1 MKYPY
6 LILSAFLLITST
18 ISAQESVTPA
28 PADVM
33 QKVIHVV
40 DNIKSCHYTAQMRT
54 QDMGS
59 DTFDT
64 RDFVI
69 NLRRNEDNLL
79 YGYDWEIGERKNGYS
94 FTFMIVPG
102 YSYRMHSGARF
113 ISRINMLS
121 RFEPGEY
128 FWTMHDYFIL
138 DEVIKEFRIAADD
151 HATITETEDAF
162 QLTRQMNKWAKL
174 DLFVDNK
181 SFLPVRSVSTI
192 TDGDLDLKQIIAI
205 DFNFPDIYNQL
216 PDSAFLPGYCMSKG
230 YELKTFEAATTESEE
245 AEFTLDEI
253 KEALLLSYPFIT
265 GVGDT
270 IHLIDVQNKYVLLD
284 FWFASCLPCLQ
295 AMPHVNQ
302 LSERYRVNGLQVFGV
317 NCFDSDIR
325 SSLTAKLKAKGIT
338 MPFLFGER
346 ELVNSL
352 GMKAFPTYIFITP
365 DKDFRIISG
374 SADDIQAL
382 LIETFGR

>member
-18 ISAQESVTPA
+18 VSAQESVTPA
-28 PADVM
+28 PSDVM
-33 QKVIHVV
+33 EKVIDVI

-54 QDMGS
+54 QHMGS
-59 DTFDT
+59 DTFDL
-64 RDFVI
+64 RNFII
-69 NLRRNEDNLL
+69 NFRRNEENLL
-79 YGYDWEIGERKNGYS
+79 YGYDWEIGEWDTGGA

-102 YSYRMHSGARF
+102 FVYRMVSAAMV
-113 ISRINMLS
+113 INRTDMLS

-192 TDGDLDLKQIIAI
+192 TDDALDLKQIIAI
-205 DFNFPDIYNQL
+205 DFTFPDTYNQL
-216 PDSAFLPGYCMSKG
+216 PDSAFFPEYYVSKG

-270 IHLIDVQNKYVLLD
+270 IHLIDVQNKYV
-284 FWFASCLPCLQ
+284 
-295 AMPHVNQ
+295 
-302 LSERYRVNGLQVFGV
+302 
-317 NCFDSDIR
+317 
-325 SSLTAKLKAKGIT
+325 
-338 MPFLFGER
+338 
-346 ELVNSL
+346 
-352 GMKAFPTYIFITP
+352 
-365 DKDFRIISG
+365 
-374 SADDIQAL
+374 
-382 LIETFGR
+382 